1 MAADTASRTAG
12 LRTGRLT
19 LCLTGPESTGKT
31 TLAEAL
37 AGHFDVPL
45 VPEIA
50 REYLSRR
57 ETYDA
62 QDLLEIVRQQ
72 IDAEASMRARHDGLL
87 ICDTDLLVLQIWWS
101 EKFGPLP
108 ELISQAMAQRTPRIY
123 LLMYPDLPWEADAQ
137 RENPYDRLRL
147 FARHESE
154 LTLGP
159 YRYGIVE
166 GLGDAR
172 LDAALHQFER
182 LLGGPPIV

>member
-50 REYLSRR
+50 RDYLSRR
-57 ETYDA
+57 KAYDA

-72 IDAEASMRARHDGLL
+72 LDIEASMRARHDGLL

-108 ELISQAMAQRTPRIY
+108 ELITQAMAQRTPRLY

-137 RENPYDRLRL
+137 RENPHDRLRL

-154 LTLGP
+154 LTRGP

-166 GLGDAR
+166 GLDDAR
-172 LDAALHQFER
+172 LDSALHQFER